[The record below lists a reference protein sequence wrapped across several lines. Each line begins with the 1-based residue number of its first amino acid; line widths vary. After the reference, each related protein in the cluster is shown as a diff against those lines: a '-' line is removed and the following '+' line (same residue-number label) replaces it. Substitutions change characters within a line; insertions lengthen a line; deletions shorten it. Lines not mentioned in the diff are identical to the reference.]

1 MAESI
6 QVIRLTR
13 NLRYKLT
20 YIHIFETYLEEETNP
35 LVVDLLKVL
44 IEAQQ
49 TAIQPLS
56 RYLRRLEVNIQE
68 VELNQKLL
76 DHAKERTNL
85 RSRLQF
91 IYDGMKRA
99 TGWYKMQLLDRQM
112 TDDIELYNLLLELG
126 EIDAAKLWRTKVVM
140 GILRIPTKPKPKE
153 WEDKY
158 PRKEPEQERGWR
170 SYLIEDVRRPSWG
183 GLQDTNLPRPSRYRR
198 PK

>member
-20 YIHIFETYLEEETNP
+20 YIHIFETYMQEETDP
-35 LVVDLLKVL
+35 RVVDLLKVL

-56 RYLRRLEVNIQE
+56 RYLRKLEVNVQDL
-68 VELNQKLL
+68 ELNQKLL
-76 DHAKERTNL
+76 EHAQERTSL

-91 IYDGMKRA
+91 IYDGLKRA
-99 TGWYKMQLLDRQM
+99 VGWYKMQLLDRQM
-112 TDDIELYNLLLELG
+112 TSDPELYDLLIELG
-126 EIDAAKLWRTKVVM
+126 EIDAAKLWRTKVIM

-153 WEDKY
+153 WE
-158 PRKEPEQERGWR
+158 EQYSRRDQSPDRGWR
-170 SYLIEDVRRPSWG
+170 PHLIEEVRRPSWG
-183 GLQDTNLPRPSRYRR
+183 GVQETYWPRPGRYRR
-198 PK
+198 K